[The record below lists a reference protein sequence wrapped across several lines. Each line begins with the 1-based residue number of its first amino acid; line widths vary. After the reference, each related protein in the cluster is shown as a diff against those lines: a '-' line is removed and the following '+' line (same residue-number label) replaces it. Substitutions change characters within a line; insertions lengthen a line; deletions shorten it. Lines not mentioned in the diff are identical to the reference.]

1 MKNFETFL
9 KKIGVKSDIISKL
22 STEDEINVDEFAQSF
37 KTNIREVMSNDP
49 DFIQPIKDE
58 IRGTELGKLE
68 HKVKKT
74 FALTSDDVKD
84 KKFDEILQ
92 TALDKTKSSGSTTND
107 DLQNKIIELT
117 KENKRLN
124 DEIIPAK
131 ENEAREQ
138 IKSYQKESTIR
149 SILGAKQLIVS
160 PDVVFPAIQNHIN
173 KAFNIDI
180 NDDGGLVVKTKDG
193 LNPLSDDGTKVLSFE
208 DILDNQLR
216 SLNVLKQSNGT
227 PEQKNV
233 ERKSTFTP
241 DSTKEAKYNL
251 PGMDAA
257 KQNAE
262 QMKNIRTFGQ

>member
-22 STEDEINVDEFAQSF
+22 STDDEINVDEFAQTF
-37 KTNIREVMSNDP
+37 KTNIREVIANDP

-74 FALTSDDVKD
+74 FGLTSDDVKE

-92 TALDKTKSSGSTTND
+92 TALEKTKSSGSTTND
-107 DLQNKIIELT
+107 ELQNKIIELT
-117 KENKRLN
+117 RENKRLT

-131 ENEAREQ
+131 ESEAKEQ
-138 IKSYQKESTIR
+138 IKSFKKESTIR

-160 PDVVFPAIQNHIN
+160 PEVVFPAIQNHIN
-173 KAFNIDI
+173 KAFNVDI
-180 NDDGGLVVKTKDG
+180 NDDGSLIVKTKDG
-193 LNPLSDDGTKVLSFE
+193 LNPLNEDGTKVLSFDE
-208 DILDNQLR
+208 ILDNQLKT
-216 SLNVLKQSNGT
+216 LNVLKQSNGT
-227 PEQKNV
+227 PDPKPL
-233 ERKSTFTP
+233 ERKNTFTP
-241 DSTKEAKYNL
+241 DSTKETKFNL
-251 PGMDAA
+251 PGLDLA